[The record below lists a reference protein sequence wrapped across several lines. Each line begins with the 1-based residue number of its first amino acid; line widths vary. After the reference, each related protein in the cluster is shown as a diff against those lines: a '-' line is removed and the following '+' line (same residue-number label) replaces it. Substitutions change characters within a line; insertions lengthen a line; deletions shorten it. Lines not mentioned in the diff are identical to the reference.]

1 MKTYSISE
9 ISTIIKS
16 KVIQQG
22 SSELHV
28 AHLLTDSR
36 KLSSPADTLFFAI
49 SGNRLDG
56 HNYIE
61 ELYKKGVRA
70 FVMSKEIAF
79 DNLDGASVL
88 LVTDAIEAL
97 QKVAAHHRARFE
109 CPVIG
114 ITGSNGKTIVKE
126 WLYQLLH
133 EDCNIVRSPKSY
145 NSQIGVPLSVWQMNE
160 TNTLAVFEAGIS
172 EPAEMDKLEK
182 IIHPNIGIFTN
193 IGDAHNEGFL
203 NIKHKTKEKLQL
215 FKHSDVLIYCKDHA
229 HINGAIAEVN
239 SVNNRIKTFSWSSN
253 ADADVKITSV
263 MQANNNTFISY
274 FYNHR
279 AFDFEIPFS
288 DKASV
293 ENAIHC
299 AAAMLYLGIEPSVIA
314 LRMKSLSRIAMRLE
328 MKDGINNCIL
338 INDSYNSDFG
348 SIRIAIDFLSQQ
360 NRHAK
365 RTIILSDI
373 LQTGE
378 GEIELYERIAKIIE
392 HSGIQR
398 FIGVGAALMRQKRLF
413 EKNIGLESSFFVDTE
428 TFLKNFDSST
438 FNNEAILLK
447 GARKFR
453 FEIISKLLEKK
464 AHETVLEINL
474 NAIAHNLKSY
484 QNAVKPGTKI
494 MCMVKAFA
502 YGSGSYEVANV
513 LQFNR
518 ADYLAVAYTDE
529 GIELRRN
536 GIHLPIM
543 VMNPEQRSFEAMIAH
558 KLEPDLY
565 NHRIFDSFIETL
577 NLVQA
582 NGGEPF
588 PIHIELE
595 TGMHRLGFE
604 ADDIPLLIQKLT
616 ANNSVR
622 VASVFSHLA
631 ASENEQEDSYTK
643 NQIAIFEAY
652 SSQIIKALDD
662 KPLRHILNSTGITR
676 HGDAQYDMVRLGIG
690 LYGIDDSAVLQK
702 KLLPVSTLKTTIS
715 QIKHLKK
722 GDTVGYGRIGKVDK
736 DTSIATVAIG
746 YADGLSR
753 RLNNGVGSMMV
764 RGKSVPIIGNVCMDM
779 TMLNI
784 TDIADVVEGDEVIVF
799 GENPSILNIAKAAE
813 TIPYE
818 ILTGISQR
826 VKRIYFEE

>member
-1 MKTYSISE
+1 MTTYSISE
-9 ISTIIKS
+9 IATITKATALQTSNVDYTI
-16 KVIQQG
+16 
-22 SSELHV
+22 

-36 KLSSPADTLFFAI
+36 KLSSATDTLFFAI
-49 SGNRLDG
+49 TGNRLDG
-56 HNYIE
+56 HHYIE
-61 ELYKKGVRA
+61 DLYNKGVRA
-70 FVMSKEIAF
+70 FVVSNKIATEKLK
-79 DNLDGASVL
+79 DASFL
-88 LVTDAIEAL
+88 LVPNTIDAL
-97 QKVAAHHRARFE
+97 QKIAAHHRAKFE
-109 CPVIG
+109 FPVIG

-133 EDCNIVRSPKSY
+133 EDYNIVRSPKSY

-160 TNTLAVFEAGIS
+160 SNTMAVFEAGIS
-172 EPAEMDKLEK
+172 EPGEMDKLEK

-193 IGDAHNEGFL
+193 VGDAHNESFL

-229 HINGAIAEVN
+229 HINGAVAEVN
-239 SVNNRIKTFSWSSN
+239 SVNNRIKTFTWSSN
-253 ADADVKITSV
+253 ADAEVKITSI
-263 MQANNNTFISY
+263 MHANNHTFISC
-274 FYNHR
+274 FFKHR
-279 AFDFEIPFS
+279 VFDFEIPFS

-299 AAAMLYLGIEPSVIA
+299 AVTMLYLDVEPDVIA
-314 LRMKSLSRIAMRLE
+314 ARMKLLSPIAMRLE

-348 SIRIAIDFLSQQ
+348 SIRIAIDFLGQQ
-360 NRHAK
+360 NRFAK

-373 LQTGE
+373 LQSGE
-378 GEIELYERIAKIIE
+378 GEIELYERIAKIIQQAGVQKFV
-392 HSGIQR
+392 GI
-398 FIGVGAALMRQKRLF
+398 GAALTRQKRLF
-413 EKNIGLESSFFVDTE
+413 ELNTTLESHFYTDTE

-438 FNNEAILLK
+438 FNNETILLK

-474 NAIAHNLKSY
+474 NAIAHNLKAFQSIL
-484 QNAVKPGTKI
+484 KPKTKI

-536 GIHLPIM
+536 GIHAPIM

-565 NHRIFDSFIETL
+565 SHRIFDSFMETL
-577 NLVQA
+577 NMVHA

-588 PIHIELE
+588 NVHIELE
-595 TGMHRLGFE
+595 TGMHRLGF
-604 ADDIPLLIQKLT
+604 DNSDIPLLIQKIT
-616 ANNSVR
+616 ANNAIK
-622 VASVFSHLA
+622 VASIFSHLA
-631 ASENEQEDSYTK
+631 ASENDHEDSYTK
-643 NQIAIFEAY
+643 KQIATFEQY
-652 SSQIIKALDD
+652 SSQILNALAY

-676 HGDAQYDMVRLGIG
+676 HTNAQYDMVRLGIG
-690 LYGIDDSAVLQK
+690 LYGIDDSGVLQK
-702 KLLPVSTLKTTIS
+702 NLQPVSTLKTTIS
-715 QIKHLKK
+715 QIKHLQK
-722 GDTVGYGRIGKVDK
+722 GDTVGYGRVGKATQN
-736 DTSIATVAIG
+736 TSIATVAIG

-753 RLNNGVGSMMV
+753 KLNNGVGSMLV
-764 RGKSVPIIGNVCMDM
+764 RGRLASVIGNVCMDM

-784 TDIADVVEGDEVIVF
+784 TDIPDAAEGDEVIVF
-799 GENPSILNIAKAAE
+799 GENPSILNIAKAAG

-826 VKRIYFEE
+826 VKRVYFEE